1 MKKILFSL
9 GVMLSAFALT
19 NCTQE
24 IENPAQQP
32 ESVGYPFEIVAS
44 TADTK
49 TVNDGMSTKW
59 VEGDQINLFYAEA
72 GTTEYKNNAAFS
84 VAEEDVAAG
93 RFTGTLVEDLTAEAY
108 DWYAFYPYTSY
119 MISPDGAKGYVN
131 VGLKSQTQ
139 TGNNDMSHLSGENCP
154 MVGVLKNIASS
165 EKPAMD
171 MTHLTSVVKVHVAN
185 NTKSPLTI
193 SNVSFK
199 GTERITGTFYIDF
212 RDLADVYYKSSG
224 DNYTST
230 TATLK
235 VEDGEEIAVGSSAD
249 FYLAVKPFTA
259 ESGSLVVSVN
269 GYERSFDVSS
279 PITFTAGKIK
289 TLNFNYDKEPVE
301 LDAIS
306 LPWFEDFTDCDVSK
320 YTLTHGETKTKVY
333 EGDTDNLAGGNVP
346 ELLISKGNGSFS
358 AIIATDGYVG
368 VHTLTFK
375 CNYPERITVT
385 SPTDGVEVSKDGN
398 TDYLINVTKPI
409 EKFEVTFSNT
419 TNNNARI
426 DDIFLVKGEQQS
438 QTLTFEKS
446 AISLFIGSD
455 EAKAFTGQF
464 VQGAN
469 TKVIYSS
476 DNESVAEVNSETGII
491 TLKDVVGSA
500 TITAK
505 AVATEEY
512 KEARAT
518 YIIALDEKGDGV
530 AKQYTFTITKDDFNS
545 TSYAA
550 NNNEK
555 TSIATA
561 DDGSTTEVK
570 WTSCQVMNQNSTMQ
584 WQKSKGY
591 IYNSTNLGT
600 IDDIVINST
609 SGTFSTYIGPGM
621 QPTLNEEGGYF
632 QIKVGS
638 ATGKITEI
646 KITFTK

>member
-1 MKKILFSL
+1 
-9 GVMLSAFALT
+9 MLSAFALT

-32 ESVGYPFEIVAS
+32 ESAGYPFEIVAS
-44 TADTK
+44 TVDTK

-59 VEGDQINLFYAEA
+59 AEGDQINLFHAV
-72 GTTEYKNNAAFS
+72 TDDTDYKNNGAFT
-84 VAEEDVAAG
+84 VKDVETG
-93 RFTGTLVEDLTAEAY
+93 SFTGNLSETLNVEDEY
-108 DWYAFYPYTSY
+108 DWYALYPYSDKITTPGERTTGFVYIGYSSGLNQTEY
-119 MISPDGAKGYVN
+119 NSTASLKGSVCPLYGVAKAVPGA
-131 VGLKSQTQ
+131 
-139 TGNNDMSHLSGENCP
+139 DMPSIEMKHLS
-154 MVGVLKNIASS
+154 
-165 EKPAMD
+165 
-171 MTHLTSVVKVHVAN
+171 SVVAIKITN
-185 NTKSPLTI
+185 KTNEPLTVTEASMTAEEDI
-193 SNVSFK
+193 V
-199 GTERITGTFYIDF
+199 GTYYIDITGES
-212 RDLADVYYKSSG
+212 V
-224 DNYTST
+224 NYTPSAANYVKNTAVVKITGEVDALST
-230 TATLK
+230 DESATLYAA
-235 VEDGEEIAVGSSAD
+235 I
-249 FYLAVKPFTA
+249 KPFTA
-259 ESGSLVVSVN
+259 SAGQILILSVN
-269 GYERSFDVSS
+269 GYEKK
-279 PITFTAGKIK
+279 ITLENNVTFSAGKIK
-289 TLNFNYDKEPVE
+289 TLNFNYDKESVE

-306 LPWFEDFTDCDVSK
+306 LPWFEDFTDCDVTK
-320 YTLTHGETKTKVY
+320 YTLTNGGTTTKVY

-358 AIIATDGYVG
+358 AVIATDGYVG

-419 TNNNARI
+419 TNSNARI

-518 YIIALDEKGDGV
+518 YIIALDEKGDGE

-545 TSYAA
+545 KSYAA

-561 DDGSTTEVK
+561 ADGSTTEVK
-570 WTSCQVMNQNSTMQ
+570 WTSYQVMNQQSNMQ
-584 WQKSKGY
+584 WKKSEGY

-600 IDDIVINST
+600 IDNIEITET
-609 SGTFSTYIGPGM
+609 SGTFSTYIGSGM
-621 QPTLNEEGGYF
+621 QPTTKGEGGYF

-638 ATGKITEI
+638 TTGKIDKI